1 MNRKY
6 LLEFWRFLIPS
17 AVGIRNDASRMKTTL
32 QLIGMHCASCAV
44 NIEEALKKTPGVSEV
59 NVNYANEKAYVEH
72 DEAEA
77 PIEHLQASVKKLGY
91 RAELEHKGHSGMSQP
106 DNEHDHH
113 ASATAHERWLMKR
126 RFWTAF
132 GLGLPVVFFA
142 MADAFS
148 ISFPAGLERDLPM
161 IELALASGVIAVAWF
176 LWSSGAKSLFHR
188 RPNMDSL
195 IFIGTAS
202 AYVYSLGELIASWI
216 KPERVMGD
224 VYFESAVVILIFILL
239 GKYLEAITKGKTS
252 EAMRTLMGLQ
262 AREALVLRDGQE
274 LRLPIDKVQVGD
286 LIRVKPGEKI
296 PVDGSV
302 VEGYSAI
309 DEQMITGESLPVE
322 KKVGDE
328 VIGATMNK
336 TGALTFR
343 ATRVGQQ
350 TVLAQII
357 TVVEQAM
364 GSKAPI
370 QRLADRVAGIFV
382 PIVLGIALLSF
393 ALWLLAG
400 QNFPFALMVFV
411 AVLIIACP
419 CALGLATPTAVMMGT
434 GLAAK
439 RGILMKS
446 GKALEMAR
454 KVSVIVFDKTG
465 TLTKGEPEVTDLVPF
480 SGSENDLLVLA
491 ASIERRSEHPLAAAI
506 VRRAEA
512 NGLQLRDVHDFRA
525 EPGKG
530 VLAILDG
537 VRVGIGTRRLLDEQ
551 GIVVPADRAAVCE
564 QLEGEG
570 KTVVFVLRGEGLV
583 GAIAI
588 ADTVKPGAKAAID
601 VLRKLGKEPVMITGD
616 NRRVGEAIA
625 NQLGITHVLAEIL
638 PEGKAEEV
646 KKLQVNGTKVAMV
659 GDGINDAP
667 ALAQADLGIAMG
679 SGTDVAMETG
689 DVILMKSDVRDVATA
704 IDLSQYTV
712 KKIKQNLFWAFVYNI
727 VGIPVAAGVLFPF
740 TGWLLNPMIAAAA
753 MAFSSVSVVLNAL
766 LMKGY
771 RSRLDV
777 EKKSAYT

>member
-1 MNRKY
+1 M
-6 LLEFWRFLIPS
+6 S
-17 AVGIRNDASRMKTTL
+17 TSKTTL

-44 NIEEALKKTPGVSEV
+44 NIEGALKKTPGVREV

-72 DEAEA
+72 DAAEA
-77 PIEHLQASVKKLGY
+77 PIERLQASVKKLGY
-91 RAELEHKGHSGMSQP
+91 RAEPEHEGHSGMSQS

-113 ASATAHERWLMKR
+113 ANATAHERWLMKR
-126 RFWTAF
+126 RFWTSF

-142 MADAFS
+142 MADAFGLS
-148 ISFPAGLERDLPM
+148 LPSGLERDLPL

-176 LWSSGAKSLFHR
+176 LWSSGAKSLIAG

-202 AYVYSLGELIASWI
+202 AYAYSLGQMIAGWLN
-216 KPERVMGD
+216 PDRVLSD
-224 VYFESAVVILIFILL
+224 LYFESAVVILIFILL
-239 GKYLEAITKGKTS
+239 GKHLEAITKGKTG
-252 EAMRTLMGLQ
+252 EAMRALMGLK
-262 AREALVLRDGQE
+262 AREAIVLRDGRE
-274 LRLPIDKVQVGD
+274 VRISVDDVQVGD

-296 PVDGSV
+296 PVDGV
-302 VEGYSAI
+302 VTEGYSAL
-309 DEQMITGESLPVE
+309 DEQMISGESLPVE
-322 KKVGDE
+322 KKTGDE
-328 VIGATMNK
+328 VIGATINK
-336 TGALTFR
+336 TGSLTFR

-357 TVVEQAM
+357 KVVEQAM

-382 PIVLGIALLSF
+382 PIVIAIAVLTFAVWLLS
-393 ALWLLAG
+393 G
-400 QNFPFALMVFV
+400 QAFPFALTMFV

-439 RGILMKS
+439 HGILIKN

-454 KVSVIVFDKTG
+454 KVSIIVFDKTG
-465 TLTKGEPEVTDLVPF
+465 TLTKGQPEATDVIAF
-480 SGSENDLLVLA
+480 SGTEDDVLALA
-491 ASIERRSEHPLAAAI
+491 ASIEQRSEHPLASAI
-506 VRRAEA
+506 VHLAEA
-512 NGLQLRDVHDFRA
+512 DKLHVREVSDFKA

-530 VLAILDG
+530 VLAMLDG
-537 VRVGIGTRRLLDEQ
+537 IAVGVGTRRLLEEQ
-551 GIVVPADRAAVCE
+551 GIEIPSERAEATE
-564 QLEGEG
+564 KLEREG
-570 KTVVFVLRGEGLV
+570 KTVVFVTREKVVL

-588 ADTVKPGAKAAID
+588 ADTVKPNAKDAID
-601 VLRKLGKEPVMITGD
+601 VLRALGKESVMITGD

-625 NQLGITHVLAEIL
+625 KELGIARVLAEIL
-638 PEGKAEEV
+638 PEGKAEAV

-667 ALAQADLGIAMG
+667 ALAQADLGIVMG

-689 DVILMKSDVRDVATA
+689 DIILMKSDVRDVASA

-727 VGIPVAAGVLFPF
+727 VGIPIAAGVLYPLS
-740 TGWLLNPMIAAAA
+740 GWLLSPMIAAAA

-766 LMKGY
+766 SMKQY
-771 RSRLDV
+771 RPRRS
-777 EKKSAYT
+777 